1 MRLSLWLLLSV
12 GCSKLLVVSENQDL
26 EAQLAAARA
35 EAAEAEAAAA
45 KAKAEAAA
53 ARLAALEAQANSAEK
68 CSSDAEPAQQE
79 APAEA
84 PSPAQPAQDVS
95 EFALQIAAAYEFDGA
110 SIPFGTLLEDG
121 KQVPGVNAKIP
132 LATLNRHML
141 VAGAT
146 GSGKT
151 RTLQLLAEG
160 LSAAGTPT
168 VLVDVKG
175 DLTGLAVPGSSS
187 EKLLARTSANGQ
199 AWAPAQFPV
208 ELLTPAGADAPVPG
222 AFVRTRISSFGPLLL
237 ARALGLNSTQE
248 QALQLIFSWADKNG
262 LELVDLGDLRSV
274 VAFLT
279 SPEGKSELATLGG
292 VGPATAGV
300 IQRAL
305 TALESQGADK
315 FFGEPSFETA
325 QFLRTAPDGKGVIS
339 LLEVGDMSSRPAL
352 ISALIM
358 WLLAELFQDLPEVG
372 DLEQPKL
379 AFVFDEAHLLF
390 TDATKEFV
398 RQVVHTVR
406 LIRSKGVSV
415 IFVTQTPNDI
425 PSEVLAQLGGRI
437 QHALRAVTP
446 QDQRNLKEAVKTF
459 PATDL
464 DLAEILTNLGTGEA
478 VITVLGKK
486 DRPTPVAPFSIWAP
500 ASVMGAAGS
509 AKIDQLVNSSQL
521 YARFKDPVD
530 PRSAT
535 EVLAE
540 RAEQAKAQAEAAE
553 RAAQEAKEAEKAAKE
568 QAKAQAAE
576 EARLRKEAE
585 RAQKREQAE
594 KERRARQAESV
605 VTNVLRS
612 AGRTLGREITRSIFG
627 TRRR

>member
-1 MRLSLWLLLSV
+1 MAV
-12 GCSKLLVVSENQDL
+12 
-26 EAQLAAARA
+26 ARA

-53 ARLAALEAQANSAEK
+53 ARLAALEAQAKNAEK
-68 CSSDAEPAQQE
+68 GSSDVETPKQE

-84 PSPAQPAQDVS
+84 QNSAQPAEDVS
-95 EFALQIAAAYEFDGA
+95 DFASQIASAYKFDSA

-132 LATLNRHML
+132 LSTLNRHML

-500 ASVMGAAGS
+500 ASVMGAADS
-509 AKIDQLVNSSQL
+509 AKIDQLINSSQL

-568 QAKAQAAE
+568 QAAE

>member
-1 MRLSLWLLLSV
+1 MSA
-12 GCSKLLVVSENQDL
+12 NQDL
-26 EAQLAAARA
+26 EAQLAAAR
-35 EAAEAEAAAA
+35 AEAAAA

-53 ARLAALEAQANSAEK
+53 ARLAALEAQAKNAEK
-68 CSSDAEPAQQE
+68 GSSDVEASKQE

-84 PSPAQPAQDVS
+84 QNPAKPAEDVR
-95 EFALQIAAAYEFDGA
+95 EFASQIASAYEFDGA

-160 LSAAGTPT
+160 LSAVGTPT

-175 DLTGLAVPGSSS
+175 DLTGLAESGPSS
-187 EKLLARTSANGQ
+187 EKLLKRTSANGQ
-199 AWAPAQFPV
+199 NWQPGQFPV

-500 ASVMGAAGS
+500 ASVMGAADS
-509 AKIDQLVNSSQL
+509 AKIDQLINSSQL

-568 QAKAQAAE
+568 QAAE

-612 AGRTLGREITRSIFG
+612 AGRTLGREITRSLFG